1 MTATTNGSGSGHGQE
16 PEQPPGLRRHG
27 RLPGPRGA
35 GLQVTAAS
43 TRPALLRRALRLE
56 YLTVGWN
63 VVEGVIAIAAAMAS
77 GSVALLGFGIDSFV
91 ESASGSVMIWR
102 LRAERNADEDDEE
115 RIEHVERRA
124 QKLVAGSL
132 VLLAVYIAWDSI
144 TSLLANERPEPS
156 LVGILLAIA
165 SLSVMWWLAREKR
178 RVGTALG
185 SRAMTADAFQTDACV
200 WLSLFLLVGIG
211 ANSLFGWWWADP
223 LAALG
228 MTFFIAKEALEAWRG
243 DDDD

>member
-1 MTATTNGSGSGHGQE
+1 MTTD
-16 PEQPPGLRRHG
+16 
-27 RLPGPRGA
+27 
-35 GLQVTAAS
+35 AAS
-43 TRPALLRRALRLE
+43 DRPRLLARALRLE

-63 VVEGVIAIAAAMAS
+63 LIEGVIAIAAAMAS

-102 LRAERNADEDDEE
+102 LLAERHADEDDEE

-132 VLLAVYIAWDSI
+132 ILLAVYIAWDSI
-144 TSLLANERPEPS
+144 TSLLSGDRPQPS
-156 LVGILLAIA
+156 LVGILLALA
-165 SLSVMWWLAREKR
+165 SLSVMWWLARQKR
-178 RVGTALG
+178 RVGAALG
-185 SRAMTADAFQTDACV
+185 SRAMTADAFQTDACF

-211 ANSLFGWWWADP
+211 ANALLGWWWADP

-228 MTFFIAKEALEAWRG
+228 MTMFIGREALEAWRG
-243 DDDD
+243 EDDD

>member
-1 MTATTNGSGSGHGQE
+1 MTA
-16 PEQPPGLRRHG
+16 
-27 RLPGPRGA
+27 
-35 GLQVTAAS
+35 AAMS
-43 TRPALLRRALRLE
+43 RPALLRRALRLE

-63 VVEGVIAIAAAMAS
+63 IVEGIVAIAAAIAS

-102 LRAERNADEDDEE
+102 LHAERRTDDEE
-115 RIEHVERRA
+115 RIEHVERIA

-156 LVGILLAIA
+156 VVGIVLAIL
-165 SLSVMWWLAREKR
+165 SLSVMWWLARQKR
-178 RVGTALG
+178 QVGTALG
-185 SRAMTADAFQTDACV
+185 SRAMTADAFQTDACF
-200 WLSLFLLVGIG
+200 WLSLFLLIGIG
-211 ANSLFGWWWADP
+211 ANALFGLWWADP

-228 MTFFIAKEALEAWRG
+228 MTTFIGREALEAWRG